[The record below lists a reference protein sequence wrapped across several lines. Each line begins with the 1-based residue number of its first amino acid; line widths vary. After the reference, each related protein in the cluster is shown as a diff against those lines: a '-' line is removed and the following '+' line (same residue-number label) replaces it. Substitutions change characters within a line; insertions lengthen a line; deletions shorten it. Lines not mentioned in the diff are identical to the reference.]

1 LALVLKEL
9 IRERAKDNIS
19 VSGGDRKSKN
29 AISGFQKSDKP
40 IHTDKELAK
49 IAGVSHNTIFRKT

>member
-1 LALVLKEL
+1 VQRCELALVLKEL
-9 IRERAKDNIS
+9 IRERAKDNQRLS
-19 VSGGDRKSKN
+19 DGRGQK
-29 AISGFQKSDKP
+29 GFQKSDNL